1 MKKVFSN
8 SGEVAHLWAHQT
20 QAEGR
25 AGNVFFRD
33 SLYFSYGAHYC
44 IGKVFGPDRV
54 ALNIENN
61 SPTTNRHRR
70 EARHATSHMS
80 QVFVSDPAY
89 VPNKA
94 KTERHI
100 QHLMEK
106 AAAAKPDGRRPGYLA
121 EALQVAEHYNIFC
134 DWANYPTLKIELPAY
149 DEAEMARMRKV
160 QREYAA
166 AERERAKARAA
177 QLALSLAEKIA
188 AWRAG
193 SGYSLPYGVGTM
205 LRLTYRGRSVFE
217 AGYQVIETSHG
228 AHIPVEDAKRLWPI
242 IRRTMRGDR
251 DYEVGMPLGDYQL
264 TKIRRDGSIMVG
276 CHDIPYAEI
285 EGIAVQL
292 GLLSSMVE
300 EVA

>member
-1 MKKVFSN
+1 MKKVFRS
-8 SGEVAHLWAHQT
+8 SGELCHIWAHQT

-33 SLYFSYGAHYC
+33 SMYFSYGTHYC
-44 IGKVFGPDRV
+44 IGRIFGTDHV

-61 SPTTNRHRR
+61 SSTTNRHRS
-70 EARHATSHMS
+70 EAWQATRHMG
-80 QVFVSDPAY
+80 QIFVYGPDGLPE
-89 VPNKA
+89 KGR
-94 KTERHI
+94 TERAI

-106 AAAAKPDGRRPGYLA
+106 AAAAKPNGKRPSHLA
-121 EALQVAEHYNIFC
+121 EALRVAEHYNIFC
-134 DWANYPTLKIELPAY
+134 DWTERPGLKIELPAY

-177 QLALSLAEKIA
+177 HLALSLAEKIA

-205 LRLTYRGRSVFE
+205 LRLGYRGRSVFE
-217 AGYQVIETSHG
+217 AGYQMVETSHG
-228 AHIPVEDAKRLWPI
+228 AYIPVEDARRLWPLI
-242 IRRTMRGDR
+242 QRAMKGDR

-276 CHDIPYAEI
+276 CHDIPYVEI
-285 EGIAVQL
+285 EGIAAQL
-292 GLLSSMVE
+292 GLISSTVVE
-300 EVA
+300 PA

>member
-33 SLYFSYGAHYC
+33 SLYFSYGTHYC
-44 IGKVFGPDRV
+44 IGRVFSPERV

-80 QVFVSDPAY
+80 QIFVYGPDGMPE
-89 VPNKA
+89 KGR
-94 KTERHI
+94 TERAI

-134 DWANYPTLKIELPAY
+134 DWAKYTTRKIELPAY

-160 QREYAA
+160 QREYTA

-193 SGYSLPYGVGTM
+193 SGYGLPYGVGTM
-205 LRLTYRGRSVFE
+205 LRLNSNNPYV
-217 AGYQVIETSHG
+217 ETSHG
-228 AHIPVEDAKRLWPI
+228 AQIPVEDAKRLWPI

-264 TKIRRDGSIMVG
+264 TKIRRDGSIKVG
-276 CHDIPYAEI
+276 CHDIPYVEI